1 MTLKRVVS
9 YVRVSTTGQAEDGF
23 SIEAQLEAIRNIVKA
38 LGYTLVGEYI
48 DRGISGKSIENRE
61 EFLRMMQD
69 AKAGLFEEVI
79 VYKMNRLSRN
89 HLDLLKL
96 YEEFERIG
104 VTFKSVTEPFDT
116 SNPSGKLLFNLLGSI
131 GEFERETI
139 VENVKN
145 GMKQK
150 AREGGFNGGLM
161 LGYRSVY
168 PDSSQNKKEIVVI
181 EEEAAIVRM
190 IFDWYINGKGFK
202 YIAYR
207 LNELG
212 FKTVKSNAFSIY
224 SVRTIINNPV
234 YAGKI
239 RFNNYVNHNKNKR
252 KGSEYELVLADGN
265 HTPIIDIN
273 TWEKAQTIFNNKKRF
288 RTTPKKG
295 AFLLTG
301 LLKCPVCGSS
311 MVAGRAT
318 RKDHSGNKTY
328 YKYYQCSKYKN
339 FGKTECNANSVNAEY
354 AEEYVLNKL
363 NEFTID
369 DGLVTKIINDLNDY
383 VKRTVKPIQTKLEL
397 INKNVSQYTD
407 KKERIFKLY
416 EDGIIDQPHL
426 MKRLQAFETEYES
439 IKIQREELLE
449 QINYKQTTKEIP
461 TDHVKAIL
469 KNFGNV
475 LKISSREQ
483 KKLLLN
489 LVVEKI
495 TVHDNRKINN
505 IELRFDE
512 TIQKTLLKEDS
523 SDEESS
529 IFMPFSLTV

>member
-1 MTLKRVVS
+1 MIKRVVA

-23 SIEAQLEAIRNIVKA
+23 SIEAQLEAIRNLVKA

-48 DRGISGKSIENRE
+48 DRGISGKSMDNRE
-61 EFLRMMQD
+61 AFMRMMED
-69 AKAGLFEEVI
+69 AKAGLFDMVM
-79 VYKMNRLSRN
+79 VWKMSRISRN
-89 HLDLLKL
+89 HLDLLKI

-104 VTFKSVTEPFDT
+104 VDFRSVSEPFDT

-168 PDSSQNKKEIVVI
+168 PDSSQNKKEIIVI
-181 EEEAAIVRM
+181 EEEAEIIRM

-202 YIAYR
+202 YIAFK

-212 FKTVKSNAFSIY
+212 FTTVKGNAFSIY
-224 SVRTIINNPV
+224 SVRTIINNPT

-239 RFNNYVNHNKNKR
+239 RFNNYVNHSKNKR
-252 KGSEYELVLADGN
+252 KGNEQELVLADGN
-265 HTPIIDIN
+265 HTPIIDVK
-273 TWEKAQTIFNNKKRF
+273 TWEKAQSIFNSKKRY

-311 MVAGRAT
+311 MVAGRAP
-318 RKDHSGNKTY
+318 RKGPSGNKTY

-339 FGKTECNANSVNAEY
+339 FGKTECNANSVNAKY
-354 AEEYVLNKL
+354 AEDYVLSKL
-363 NEFTID
+363 NEFTLD
-369 DGLVTKIINDLNDY
+369 DGLVETIINNLNDY
-383 VKRTVKPIQTKLEL
+383 VKKNVKPIQTKLEL
-397 INKNVSQYTD
+397 INKDISQYSER
-407 KKERIFKLY
+407 KERIFKLY

-426 MKRLQAFETEYES
+426 MKRLKAFESEFED
-439 IKIQREELLE
+439 IKIQREDLLN

-461 TDHVKAIL
+461 TGKVKTLL
-469 KNFGNV
+469 KNFGSV

-489 LVVEKI
+489 LVVDKI
-495 TVHDNRKINN
+495 TVNTNRKINN

-529 IFMPFSLTV
+529 ILMPFSFTI